1 LGRFSAFIKGTKGL
15 ATRLNDVN
23 HQDTSEGVMK
33 TQTYKTIKILSLA
46 AAVSSASFLSVDIRA
61 NEKPG
66 TGFDEPLIPRTQ
78 AVSSDLKE
86 EPLAELIYND
96 PSRGPAIHSYPGSA
110 PEKKAYSPE
119 LTYVSLAYGPAI
131 YSYPHVGSEKTVPLN
146 IEYVDKAYGPAIYS
160 YDRAQVSGT
169 VKVFS
174 ILFE

>member
-1 LGRFSAFIKGTKGL
+1 
-15 ATRLNDVN
+15 
-23 HQDTSEGVMK
+23 MK
-33 TQTYKTIKILSLA
+33 THTYKTIKILSLA
-46 AAVSSASFLSVDIRA
+46 AAVSSASFSSIDIRA

-66 TGFDEPLIPRTQ
+66 TGFDEPMIPRTQ
-78 AVSSDLKE
+78 PVGSDLKE
-86 EPLAELIYND
+86 EPLTELIYND

-110 PEKKAYSPE
+110 PEKKAHRPE

-131 YSYPHVGSEKTVPLN
+131 YSYPHSGSEKTVPLN

-174 ILFE
+174 ILFD